1 VSVSVQFLGAAG
13 TVTGS
18 KHLVSGSRA
27 RLLLDCGLFQGLRA
41 LRERNW
47 TPPPIEPRRLDAV
60 LVSHAH
66 VDHAGYLPRL
76 VRDGFDGPV
85 FCTRATAALLEILL
99 RDAGGLQE
107 EDAAFAR
114 RHRTSRHDPPLPLF
128 TLADAERALQRLR
141 PLAFGEAFE
150 PGPGARARFF
160 HSGHILGA
168 ALVEVDVD
176 DRRVVFSGDL
186 GRYDVPIM
194 RDPHPLPT
202 ADALLLESTYGDRR
216 HPDEDPWARIVEA
229 VSRAAAGRG
238 WLVIPAFAVGRTQ
251 SLLYALR
258 ELEEAGRIPGL
269 PVYLDSPMAIETTL
283 VYAQHPEEHDAD
295 AAGVAARGGRPFAT
309 GQVRLVRTVAESK
322 RLNDQDGPAIVIA
335 GSGMCTGG
343 RVLHHLRR
351 LLPEPRTTVLLVG
364 FQAEGT
370 RGRLLRD
377 GARTVKM
384 LGETVPVR
392 ARVLS
397 SDVFSAHADQAETLR
412 WLGGFARPPATT
424 YLVHGEPRACAALA
438 SAIEGHLG
446 WAVRV
451 AEDQSRVP
459 V

>member
-18 KHLVSGSRA
+18 KHLVRGSRA

-47 TPPPIEPRRLDAV
+47 MPPPVEPRRLDAV

-114 RHRTSRHDPPLPLF
+114 RHHTSRHDPALPLF
-128 TLADAERALQRLR
+128 TLADAERALERLC
-141 PLAFGEAFE
+141 PLAFGESFKPA
-150 PGPGARARFF
+150 PGVRARFF

-176 DRRVVFSGDL
+176 GRRVVFSGDL

-194 RDPHPLPT
+194 RDPDRLPA
-202 ADALLLESTYGDRR
+202 ADLLLLESTYGDRR
-216 HPDEDPWARIVEA
+216 HPDEEPSARIVEA
-229 VSRAAAGRG
+229 VSRAAEGRG

-258 ELEEAGRIPGL
+258 ELEEAGQIPAL

-283 VYAQHPEEHDAD
+283 VYAQHPDEHDAG
-295 AAGVAARGGRPFAT
+295 AAGVAARGGRPFAPR
-309 GQVRLVRTVAESK
+309 QVRLVRTVAESK
-322 RLNDQDGPAIVIA
+322 RLNDRDGPAIVVA

-377 GARTVKM
+377 GARALKM
-384 LGETVPVR
+384 LGDTVPVR

-412 WLGGFARPPATT
+412 WLGGFERPPAAT
-424 YLVHGEPRACAALA
+424 YLVHGEPRACTALA
-438 SAIEGHLG
+438 SAIERQLG

-451 AEDQSRVP
+451 AEDRAQVRV
-459 V
+459 